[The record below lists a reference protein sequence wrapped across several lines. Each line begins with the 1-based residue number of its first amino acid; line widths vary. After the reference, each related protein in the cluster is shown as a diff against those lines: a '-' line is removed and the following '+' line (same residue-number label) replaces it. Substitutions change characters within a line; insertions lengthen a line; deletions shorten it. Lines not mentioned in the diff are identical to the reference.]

1 MKALISENLKPWA
14 YDLCIESDH
23 MSTPPARLSVMIY
36 GALSMGA
43 WGDSDCVV
51 KGVFSDGG
59 RWAVSPLKPEDRQL
73 AHKYLDL
80 ADLIRAVMPTWE
92 YGINIL
98 DRSGDC
104 CDVVDASNELGA
116 VYVTTAAHDDVL
128 EALAQ
133 FGCIIYD
140 DPEELAP
147 F

>member
-14 YDLCIESDH
+14 YDICIESDH
-23 MSTPPARLSVMIY
+23 MSTPPAKLSIMIY

-51 KGVFSDGG
+51 KGGFTDGS
-59 RWAVSPLKPEDRQL
+59 RWAVAPLKLEDRQL
-73 AHKYLDL
+73 AHSYNDL
-80 ADLIRAVMPTWE
+80 AELIRAVVPKWE

-104 CDVVDASNELGA
+104 CDAVDAANALNA
-116 VYVTTAAHDDVL
+116 VYVTTAAHDDIL
-128 EALAQ
+128 EALAEL
-133 FGCIIYD
+133 GCVIFD